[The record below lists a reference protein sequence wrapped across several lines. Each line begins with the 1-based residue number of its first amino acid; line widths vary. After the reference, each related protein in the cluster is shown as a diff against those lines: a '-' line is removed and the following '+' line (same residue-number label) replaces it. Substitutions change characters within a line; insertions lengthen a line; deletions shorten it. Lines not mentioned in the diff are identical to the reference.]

1 MGAAAPPTTPPPE
14 DDTARTI
21 ILLRHAATTSG
32 EGRAIGRTALPLS
45 PEGLQQAAALC
56 AVIRQFQPAAL
67 YASPAARARDTLG
80 PLLDVC
86 TVRIIANFDEID
98 MGEWEG
104 RTFDSIR
111 QQTPDMY
118 ARRGNDMAHFRIPG
132 GETFA
137 EVQRRVMTALRHVAE
152 GPRPAVCITH
162 AGCLRAVACGLTDT
176 PLEDIMSFR
185 FSNVQGIAIAGP
197 ASALRLLTLN
207 ATLKVTLEHLPALLR
222 T

>member
-14 DDTARTI
+14 DDTIRAI
-21 ILLRHAATTSG
+21 ILLRHAATTGG
-32 EGRAIGRTALPLS
+32 EGRAIGRTSLPLS
-45 PEGLQQAAALC
+45 PEGLRQAAALC
-56 AVIRQFQPAAL
+56 AVIRQCQPAAL
-67 YASPAARARDTLG
+67 YASPAARARDTLA
-80 PLLDVC
+80 PLRDVC
-86 TVRIIANFDEID
+86 TVRTIADMDEID
-98 MGEWEG
+98 MGEWDG

-118 ARRGNDMAHFRIPG
+118 ARRGKDMARFRIPG

-137 EVQRRVMTALRHVAE
+137 EVQRRVMTALCHIAE

-162 AGCLRAVACGLTDT
+162 AGCLRAAACALTGT

-185 FSNVQGIAIAGP
+185 FSNMQGIAIIGP
-197 ASALRLLTLN
+197 PSALRPLTLKM
-207 ATLKVTLEHLPALLR
+207 TLKVTLEDLPALLR